1 MSGVRALVT
10 GATGTTGSRVAAGAR
25 SAGAEVRTASRHGS
39 DVHFDW
45 HDRDTWPAALDGCE
59 RAYLLPPA
67 GLDLAP
73 SMVPFIE
80 LARRNGV
87 ARLVLLGNSGCPRG
101 GAGVGAVHQALAEG
115 GLDDFVVLRPSWFM
129 QNVTGEHYLA
139 RMIRDED
146 RIVTAT
152 GEGRV
157 GFVDADDIAAV
168 AVHALL
174 DEKRPAAELVLTGP
188 EALSYRRVAQVV
200 GAARGRPVAF
210 ESVTPAELAER
221 LTRSY
226 PPRFAQALAGL
237 DAVIA
242 TGAEDRVTSD
252 VERVTGRP
260 PRSFEQFAAAA
271 FWSAG

>member
-87 ARLVLLGNSGCPRG
+87 ARLVLLGNSVFPMG
-101 GAGVGAVHQALAEG
+101 GPGVGAVHQALAEG

-271 FWSAG
+271 F